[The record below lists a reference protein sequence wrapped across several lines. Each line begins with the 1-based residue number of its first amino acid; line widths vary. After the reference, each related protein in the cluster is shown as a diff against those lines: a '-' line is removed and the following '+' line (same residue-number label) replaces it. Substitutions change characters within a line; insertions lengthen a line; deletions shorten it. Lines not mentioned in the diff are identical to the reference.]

1 MCNYKV
7 SFFRSEALDKEDMR
21 QERKKAKI
29 FYGWYI
35 LAIGMI
41 GAFMAAGTSQL
52 FMSLMLKPLTR
63 EFGWS
68 RTAATGAITTGTIIA
83 GLLSLP
89 FGKLADRYGPRWL
102 TSLGALVIAGA
113 YVAITKFVDLWQ
125 FYVIF
130 VIARVVSTNTISN
143 IAPKTAAVNWFRR
156 FRGRAL
162 GLLSMATPLGVAML
176 AMIAQFIMETHSWR
190 TVFLVF
196 AIAMIV
202 LQVLPAA
209 LVLRR
214 RPEDIGLVPDGLS
227 SNRGKTASADQSL
240 AEEEIAW
247 TLSEAART
255 PSLWLL
261 ITAITVALLVN
272 SGIGFHLVAYYTD
285 IGIGPSIAAGA
296 LSIYALTGALGN
308 VIWGFLSERL
318 PERLL
323 ASAVMVLTAV
333 SILIL
338 QSVRTDTG
346 AFIFAILFGLTS
358 RGEGTLVN
366 IILAQYFGR
375 SSYGAISGF
384 VFPFNMLGLGI
395 GPLVSSVSFDLTGS
409 YYAVFNVFVAVS
421 ILSAV
426 LLWLAKKPALPT
438 RNYSTSNL

>member
-1 MCNYKV
+1 MDMKQGRTKV
-7 SFFRSEALDKEDMR
+7 
-21 QERKKAKI
+21 KI

-52 FMSLMLKPLTR
+52 FMSLMLKPLTS

-89 FGKLADRYGPRWL
+89 FGKLVDRYGPRWL
-102 TSLGALVIAGA
+102 TSLGALVIVGA
-113 YVAITKFVDLWQ
+113 YVAITKFVSLWQ
-125 FYVIF
+125 FYLVF

-156 FRGRAL
+156 FRGRAM
-162 GLLSMATPLGVAML
+162 GLLSMATPLGVAIL
-176 AMIAQFIMETHSWR
+176 AMIAQFIMENHNWR
-190 TVFLVF
+190 TVFMVF
-196 AIAMIV
+196 AIAMIF

-214 RPEDIGLVPDGLS
+214 RPEDIGLVPDGIAS
-227 SNRGKTASADQSL
+227 DRVKTGQPDQTL
-240 AEEEIAW
+240 DKEEVAW
-247 TLSEAART
+247 TLSEAVRT

-261 ITAITVALLVN
+261 IAAITVALLVN

-285 IGIGPSIAAGA
+285 IGIAPSVAAGA

-308 VIWGFLSERL
+308 VIWGFLSEKL

-323 ASAVMVLTAV
+323 ASAVMILTAV
-333 SILIL
+333 SILVL
-338 QSVRTDTG
+338 QSVKTNTG
-346 AFIFAILFGLTS
+346 AIIFAILFGLTS

-409 YYAVFNVFVAVS
+409 YYAVFKVFVVGS
-421 ILSAV
+421 ILSAI
-426 LLWLAKKPALPT
+426 LLWLAKKPALPA
-438 RNYSTSNL
+438 RNYFTSNPQNRK

>member
-1 MCNYKV
+1 MDMKQGRTKV
-7 SFFRSEALDKEDMR
+7 
-21 QERKKAKI
+21 KI

-52 FMSLMLKPLTR
+52 FMSLMLKPLTS

-89 FGKLADRYGPRWL
+89 FGKLVDRYGPRWL
-102 TSLGALVIAGA
+102 TSLGALVIVGA
-113 YVAITKFVDLWQ
+113 YVAITKFVSLWQ
-125 FYVIF
+125 FYLVF

-156 FRGRAL
+156 FRGRAM
-162 GLLSMATPLGVAML
+162 GLLSMATPLGVAIL
-176 AMIAQFIMETHSWR
+176 AMIAQFIMENHNWR
-190 TVFLVF
+190 TVFMVF
-196 AIAMIV
+196 AIAMIF

-214 RPEDIGLVPDGLS
+214 RPEDIGLVPDGIAS
-227 SNRGKTASADQSL
+227 DRVKTGQPDQTL
-240 AEEEIAW
+240 DKEEVAW
-247 TLSEAART
+247 TLSEAVRT

-261 ITAITVALLVN
+261 IAAITVALLVN

-285 IGIGPSIAAGA
+285 IGIAPSVAAGA

-308 VIWGFLSERL
+308 VIWGFLSEKL

-323 ASAVMVLTAV
+323 ASAVMILTAV
-333 SILIL
+333 SILVL
-338 QSVRTDTG
+338 QSVKTNTG
-346 AFIFAILFGLTS
+346 AIIFAILFGLTS

-409 YYAVFNVFVAVS
+409 YYAVFKVFVVGS
-421 ILSAV
+421 ILSAI
-426 LLWLAKKPALPT
+426 LLWLAKKPARHT
-438 RNYSTSNL
+438 